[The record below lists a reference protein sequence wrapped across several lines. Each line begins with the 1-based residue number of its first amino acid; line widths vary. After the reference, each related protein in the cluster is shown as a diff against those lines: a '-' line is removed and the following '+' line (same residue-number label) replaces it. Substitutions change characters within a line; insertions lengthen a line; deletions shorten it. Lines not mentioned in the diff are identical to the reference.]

1 MTTLL
6 RKLAA
11 IGFALA
17 LGGQVLV
24 ANAGG
29 DEGPYPTPGVPENTI
44 VQGAGD
50 GSPFPPEQPAE

>member
-11 IGFALA
+11 IAFALA

-29 DEGPYPTPGVPENTI
+29 DEGP
-44 VQGAGD
+44 
-50 GSPFPPEQPAE
+50 FPPSDPESRTVVGISDTDSPYPPSDPE